1 MKKLNNLINKMF
13 GKKPEKVFFKVFYIG
28 SIFIYIYT
36 VVVKLFLILKA
47 VIVKSI
53 VRPEDIFFLLII
65 IYIYPLLVRG
75 IINLTYFSSN
85 KK

>member
-36 VVVKLFLILKA
+36 VVVKLFLILQSL
-47 VIVKSI
+47 IMETNI
-53 VRPEDIFFLLII
+53 RFEDIVFLLII
-65 IYIYPLLVRG
+65 IYI
-75 IINLTYFSSN
+75 
-85 KK
+85 